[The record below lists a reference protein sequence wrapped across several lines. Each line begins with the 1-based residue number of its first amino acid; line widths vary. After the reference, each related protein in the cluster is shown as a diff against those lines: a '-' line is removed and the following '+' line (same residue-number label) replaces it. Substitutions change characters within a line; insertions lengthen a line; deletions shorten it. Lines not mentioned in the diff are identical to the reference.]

1 MMASWAVGLSS
12 TSASPSAPED
22 GRTDIYAGQ
31 QYVDFFT
38 STSFQLRCLLA
49 GIDVSTAASG
59 AEGLALVLDNPTA
72 QLAIIDMTLPDIDGF
87 ELVRQ
92 IRGRRP
98 DFPCIIS
105 TGHSVSPKDVPA
117 DLASSLYLLPKP
129 YRSQSL
135 VNLVSKAAGVTVV
148 QIANAVQVNP

>member
-1 MMASWAVGLSS
+1 MNRVLVIVIDDEEMILSL
-12 TSASPSAPED
+12 AAKVLK
-22 GRTDIYAGQ
+22 R
-31 QYVDFFT
+31 
-38 STSFQLRCLLA
+38 A

-87 ELVRQ
+87 ELVRR